1 MIRVTIWNEFV
12 HEKEEDSLPKAA
24 YPNGIHMA
32 LKEILGAN
40 EDFQIRTATLEEPD
54 CGLPQSVLDE
64 TDVLIWWGH
73 MKHSSVPDDVV
84 NRVTARV
91 LGGMGFIPL
100 HSGHMSRP
108 FMKLMGTTCNLR
120 WRESN
125 DRERLWV
132 TSPGHPIAKGLPTH
146 FEIPD
151 EETYGEFF
159 DIPTPDEVVLMGWFS
174 GGEVFRSGCC
184 FTRGAGRIF
193 YFQPGHET
201 NRTYYI
207 PEVAQVIANAV
218 RWAAPAF
225 TPQFGFD
232 WHASLEE
239 K

>member
-1 MIRVTIWNEFV
+1 MIRITVFNEFV
-12 HEKEEDSLPKAA
+12 HEKEEGSPSRAA

-32 LKEILGAN
+32 LKEVLSPN
-40 EDFQIRTATLEEPD
+40 EDFQIRTATLDDSD

-73 MKHSSVPDDVV
+73 VKHNEVPDDVV

-91 LGGMGFIPL
+91 LQGMGFIPL

-108 FMKLMGTTCNLR
+108 FMKLMGTTCDLR
-120 WRESN
+120 WREN
-125 DRERLWV
+125 DERERLWV
-132 TSPGHPIAKGLPTH
+132 VSPGHPIAKGLPTS
-146 FEIPD
+146 FEIPR
-151 EETYGEFF
+151 EETYGEYF
-159 DIPTPDEVVLMGWFS
+159 DIPAPQEIVFLGWFS

-207 PEVAQVIANAV
+207 PEVVTVIANAV

-225 TPQFGFD
+225 KSTQDFG
-232 WHASLEE
+232 WHEALE

>member
-1 MIRVTIWNEFV
+1 MIRVTIWNEFI
-12 HEKEEDSLPKAA
+12 HEREPDSAPQKT

-32 LKEILGAN
+32 LKEILGVHA
-40 EDFQIRTATLEEPD
+40 DFAIRTATLDDVD

-73 MKHSSVPDDVV
+73 VRHSAVPDDVV
-84 NRVTARV
+84 ERVTARV
-91 LGGMGFIPL
+91 LKGMGFIAL

-108 FMKLMGTTCNLR
+108 FMKLMGTSCDLR
-120 WRESN
+120 WREN
-125 DRERLWV
+125 GEKERLWMV
-132 TSPGHPIAKGLPTH
+132 SPGHPIVQGLPPY
-146 FEIPD
+146 FEIPH

-159 DIPTPDEVVLMGWFS
+159 DIPTPDEVVLLGWFE

-201 NRTYYI
+201 NPVYYQ
-207 PEVAQVIANAV
+207 PEVSLVIANAI

-225 TPQFGFD
+225 APRLDFG
-232 WHASLEE
+232 WHEALEG